1 MLEVTVKVR
10 GMMQSVLKKKKE
22 GCSGKGLQKKVLRQI
37 FLLAMELTSNHRVA
51 CRLIALRA

>member
-1 MLEVTVKVR
+1 
-10 GMMQSVLKKKKE
+10 MMQSVLKKKKE

-51 CRLIALRA
+51 SRLSVTDLGVLL